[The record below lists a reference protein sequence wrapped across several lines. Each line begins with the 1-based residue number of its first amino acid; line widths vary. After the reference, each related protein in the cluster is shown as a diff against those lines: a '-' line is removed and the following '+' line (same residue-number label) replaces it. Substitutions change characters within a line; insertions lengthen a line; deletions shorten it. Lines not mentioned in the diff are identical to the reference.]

1 MKSFGNTIHWF
12 CYVVAATL
20 LVIGLFDY
28 WFGDHH
34 LTAFLSWAVLAA
46 IPWLVGRASL
56 YVLARRH

>member
-12 CYVVAATL
+12 GYVVAATL

-34 LTAFLSWAVLAA
+34 LTA
-46 IPWLVGRASL
+46 
-56 YVLARRH
+56 LARR